1 MKPTDSLE
9 VGRGFVLKNR
19 SLLAAMT
26 NKQSNEDGS
35 LSDEEITWLVR
46 RAKGLSLIHI

>member
-9 VGRGFVLKNR
+9 IGRGFVLKNR

-26 NKQSNEDGS
+26 NKQSNEDGT
-35 LSDEEITWLVR
+35 LSEAQFKK
-46 RAKGLSLIHI
+46 AKKKLLK